1 VWVIALS
8 DADPPHL
15 AQLQVKMAKSRLPLF
30 LLLAATAAALAC
42 LILFSSG
49 AAGWAALSGL
59 LLIIGF
65 GLGVFCQKQYRASNS
80 VDVAKKLAPARVAEF
95 SPALLNA
102 TINEMREGLLV
113 IDADMRVVASNR
125 AAERLLSNSGPS
137 ISSRRLTEL
146 TRNPAIYDAFLDGM
160 HGTERAGVKVET
172 YGPDRRVFDLRVV
185 PLRASSDNAVTGAV
199 GVFFDV
205 TRLERLEIVRQE
217 FLSNVSHE
225 LRTPLTSIVALSET
239 LEVGAIDDR
248 ENNRRFLSIIQK
260 NAARMH
266 RLVDDILELSAIE
279 AGNVKLHPEPVRLR
293 PLVEDI
299 AGSLTAVAATRN
311 VTVRNLVPPEGEVF
325 ADPHRLMQMLTNLVD
340 NAIKF
345 NRDGGTV
352 SIRFAQDDRDRILV
366 EDNGEGIPS
375 HHLNRLFE
383 RFYRVDRARSRDLGG
398 TGLGLAIVKH
408 LARSHG
414 GEVSVQSRFGEGTQ
428 FTIELP
434 RYSSAHDTEPLSAA
448 VARA

>member
-1 VWVIALS
+1 
-8 DADPPHL
+8 
-15 AQLQVKMAKSRLPLF
+15 MAKSRFPFF
-30 LLLAATAAALAC
+30 LLLAATAAA
-42 LILFSSG
+42 FSCFVLLSAG
-49 AAGWAALSGL
+49 AVRWTALSGL
-59 LLIIGF
+59 LLIVGF
-65 GLGVFCQKQYRASNS
+65 GLGILWHQRSRTASNFES
-80 VDVAKKLAPARVAEF
+80 IENLLPARDVEF
-95 SPALLNA
+95 SPELLNA

-137 ISSRRLTEL
+137 INSRRLTEL

-160 HGTERAGVKVET
+160 RGTERAGVKVET

-185 PLRASSDNAVTGAV
+185 PLRSASDNVVNGAV

-266 RLVDDILELSAIE
+266 RLIDDILELSAIE
-279 AGNVKLHPEPVRLR
+279 AGNVKIQPESVQLR
-293 PLVEDI
+293 ALVEDI
-299 AGSLTAVAATRN
+299 AGSLTAVAGTRN
-311 VTVRNLVPPEGEVF
+311 VTVRNLIAPDVEVF
-325 ADPHRLMQMLTNLVD
+325 ADPHRLMQMLTNLID

-352 SIRFAQDDRDRILV
+352 SISFNRDDRDRILV
-366 EDNGEGIPS
+366 EDTGEGIPT
-375 HHLNRLFE
+375 HHLDRLFE
-383 RFYRVDRARSRDLGG
+383 RFYRVDRARSRELGG

-434 RYSSAHDTEPLSAA
+434 RYSSATKNEPLTA
-448 VARA
+448 VAARA

>member
-1 VWVIALS
+1 MLVL
-8 DADPPHL
+8 
-15 AQLQVKMAKSRLPLF
+15 MAKSRLPFL
-30 LLLAATAAALAC
+30 LLLAATT
-42 LILFSSG
+42 
-49 AAGWAALSGL
+49 AALSSFVLLSPGIARWL
-59 LLIIGF
+59 VLSSSLLIAGF
-65 GLGVFCQKQYRASNS
+65 GAGLIWQARSLAASHYAEIQ
-80 VDVAKKLAPARVAEF
+80 DKLTPARAGAGL
-95 SPALLNA
+95 PHLLNA

-113 IDADMRVVASNR
+113 IDAEMRVVASNR
-125 AAERLLSNSGPS
+125 AAAHLLSNSEPS
-137 ISSRRLTEL
+137 IDFRRLTEL
-146 TRNPAIYDAFLDGM
+146 TRNPAIYDAFLDGVRGM
-160 HGTERAGVKVET
+160 ERAGVKVET

-185 PLRASSDNAVTGAV
+185 PLRASADNAVTGAV

-266 RLVDDILELSAIE
+266 RLIDDILELSAIE
-279 AGNVKLHPEPVRLR
+279 AGNVKLQPEPVRLR
-293 PLVEDI
+293 SLVEDI
-299 AGSLTAVAATRN
+299 TGSLTAVAAPRN
-311 VTVRNLVPPEGEVF
+311 VTVRNLVGSDIEVF

-352 SIRFAQDDRDRILV
+352 SISFNRDDRDRIVV
-366 EDNGEGIPS
+366 EDTGEGIPT
-375 HHLNRLFE
+375 HHLDRLFE
-383 RFYRVDRARSRDLGG
+383 RFYRVDRARSRELGG

-434 RYSSAHDTEPLSAA
+434 RHLDEQATGGLGAL
-448 VARA
+448 VARV